1 MRARQYLSRE
11 VKVIK
16 LKKCKVPKV
25 PRIFTVVQY
34 QSRKFTI
41 TEMAISTPTYYTL
54 KYLGDI
60 THVTVLRCTNYIQ
73 VVYFF
78 WWFRTILST

>member
-1 MRARQYLSRE
+1 MLPLFALDPSY
-11 VKVIK
+11 I
-16 LKKCKVPKV
+16 
-25 PRIFTVVQY
+25 
-34 QSRKFTI
+34 QSRKFTM

-54 KYLGDI
+54 KYLGGI